1 MCGIVEGDAT
11 RGPCALTPPS
21 LLTSRLRPGKSS
33 ARTQQLIL
41 GLGNEK
47 TPKIVVCCGPANS
60 PPRRPTARSLALG
73 DDTLRVTQQWVD
85 R

>member
-21 LLTSRLRPGKSS
+21 LLTSTSQ
-33 ARTQQLIL
+33 AHAQQLIL